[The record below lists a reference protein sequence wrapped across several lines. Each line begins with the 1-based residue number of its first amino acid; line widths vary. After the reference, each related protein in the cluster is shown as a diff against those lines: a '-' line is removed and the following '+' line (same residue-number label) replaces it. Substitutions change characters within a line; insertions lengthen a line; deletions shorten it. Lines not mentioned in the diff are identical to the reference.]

1 MSYTE
6 ALSYYLGAFVDELTR
21 LGVCETVISPGSRST
36 PLAMLMAEHESMK
49 TYVHVD
55 ERSAAYFALG
65 IAKAKRRPVAILC
78 TSGTAAANYWPAVS
92 EAFHSR
98 VPLLILTA
106 DRPHE
111 LRDVGAPQAMNQ
123 LNLFGSFAK
132 EFIEMALP
140 EASERMYQYVRTTT
154 ARAIAVMNGA
164 PSGPVH
170 MNFPLR
176 EPLIP
181 NFSLP
186 NLWEGGKAG
195 RANQYTSVTFGNS
208 VLPPFHAGSLSKRL
222 ASMEK
227 GLIVCGEMNDPSFAE
242 EVAAFAAAYQYP
254 ILADPLSNV
263 RSGKHEKENVL
274 ECYDAFLR
282 NEEIQNLQ
290 PDIIIRFGAMPVSKA
305 LTQYIQSRT
314 SAVHL
319 VIEKGGWRD
328 PALIASEMIYA
339 DEVSVCRQLTAFA
352 SANQRETAW
361 LRMWRELNALARE
374 HLSYAGLD
382 EEPFEGR
389 VMMELADVLPD
400 QSALFVG
407 NSMPIRDVDTF
418 FLTRDKKIN
427 ILANRGVNGID
438 GTVSTALGA
447 STHYE
452 PLVLVLGDLSFYHD
466 LNGLLAAKLHNLN
479 ATIVVIN
486 NDGGGIFSFLPQYAE
501 KKHFEA
507 LFGTPLGL
515 DYEHVVNMYHGVFSR
530 PKTWEQFRSAVA
542 NGISSNGLHVIEIR
556 TNRESNLQ
564 MHRALWATISTS
576 VTERLRGNRN
586 AD

>member
-21 LGVCETVISPGSRST
+21 LGVYETVISPGSRST
-36 PLAMLMAEHESMK
+36 PLAMLMAEHERMK

-123 LNLFGSFAK
+123 LNLFGSFTK

-140 EASERMYQYVRTTT
+140 EASERMYQYVRTTA
-154 ARAIAVMNGA
+154 ARAISMMKGE

-181 NFSLP
+181 DFSLP
-186 NLWEGGKAG
+186 NLWEGGKIG
-195 RANQYTSVTFGNS
+195 RTNQYTSVMFGNS
-208 VLPPFHAGSLSKRL
+208 VLPPFQAASLSDRL
-222 ASMEK
+222 SSMEK
-227 GLIVCGEMNDPSFAE
+227 GLIVCGEMNDPSFAD
-242 EVAAFAAAYQYP
+242 EVASFAAAYQYP

-263 RSGKHEKENVL
+263 RSGQHEKENVL

-282 NEEIQNLQ
+282 NEEIQSWQ
-290 PDIIIRFGAMPVSKA
+290 PDIIIRFGPMPVSKA
-305 LTQYIQSRT
+305 LTQYIQSKT

-319 VIEKGGWRD
+319 VVEKGGWRD
-328 PALIASEMIYA
+328 PALITSEMLYA

-352 SANQRETAW
+352 RTKQGETAW
-361 LRMWRELNALARE
+361 LRMWRDVNALARE
-374 HLSYAGLD
+374 HLSSAGSD
-382 EEPFEGR
+382 EEVFEGR
-389 VMMELADVLPD
+389 VIMELADVLPD

-407 NSMPIRDVDTF
+407 NSMPIRDADTF

-438 GTVSTALGA
+438 GIVSTALGA

-501 KKHFEA
+501 KKHFET

-515 DYEHVVNMYHGVFSR
+515 DYEHVVTMYHGVFSR
-530 PKTWEQFRSAVA
+530 PTTWEQFRSAVTEA
-542 NGISSNGLHVIEIR
+542 IGSNGLHVIEVR

-564 MHRALWATISTS
+564 MHRSLWSTISAS
-576 VTERLRGNRN
+576 VTEKLRG
-586 AD
+586 DVHED

>member
-1 MSYTE
+1 MTYTE

-21 LGVCETVISPGSRST
+21 LGVYETVISPGSRST
-36 PLAMLMAEHESMK
+36 PLAMLMAEHQRMK

-123 LNLFGSFAK
+123 LNLFGSFTK

-140 EASERMYQYVRTTT
+140 EASERMYQYVRTTA
-154 ARAIAVMNGA
+154 ARAISMMKGE

-181 NFSLP
+181 DFSLP
-186 NLWEGGKAG
+186 NLWEGGKIG
-195 RANQYTSVTFGNS
+195 RPNQYTSVTFGNS
-208 VLPPFHAGSLSKRL
+208 VLPPFQAASLSDRL

-227 GLIVCGEMNDPSFAE
+227 GLIVCGEMNGPSFAD
-242 EVAAFAAAYQYP
+242 EVASFAAAYRYP

-263 RSGKHEKENVL
+263 RSGQHEKENVI
-274 ECYDAFLR
+274 ECYDALLR
-282 NEEIQNLQ
+282 NEKIQSWR
-290 PDIIIRFGAMPVSKA
+290 PDVIIRFGAMPVSKI
-305 LTQYIQSRT
+305 LTQYIQSKT

-328 PALIASEMIYA
+328 PTLITSEMIYA

-352 SANQRETAW
+352 RTNQRETAW
-361 LRMWRELNALARE
+361 LSMWRDANALARK
-374 HLSYAGLD
+374 HLSYAGSG
-382 EEPFEGR
+382 EELFEGR
-389 VMMELADVLPD
+389 VIMELADILPE

-407 NSMPIRDVDTF
+407 NSMPIRDADTF

-438 GTVSTALGA
+438 GIVSTALGA

-501 KKHFEA
+501 KKHFET

-515 DYEHVVNMYHGVFSR
+515 DYEHVVNMYHGMFSR
-530 PKTWEQFRSAVA
+530 PATWEQFRSAVA
-542 NGISSNGLHVIEIR
+542 DATRSNGLHVIEIR

-564 MHRALWATISTS
+564 MHRSLWSAISAA
-576 VTERLRGNRN
+576 VTEKLRGDARE
-586 AD
+586 D